1 MLGVGSMKQQL
12 LELLNKN
19 SYNLDKIRNTIIPLL
34 FGIIVFFSACES
46 DIEKVKLLT
55 QESNYPEQ
63 SMTNA
68 AIMHKSNASLKVK
81 VTSPEIN
88 RYTSTEEPHTIF
100 PHGLNVEFYDS
111 TLTVESRITA
121 NYAIYYENED
131 RWEAKNN
138 VVAINSKGDTLN
150 TEYLVWN
157 QEKEKIHT
165 DRYVRITTKD
175 GIIHGKG
182 FEANQDFTNWSIKK
196 TTGTI
201 EVEDE

>member
-1 MLGVGSMKQQL
+1 MKPQL
-12 LELLNKN
+12 SELLINKN
-19 SYNLDKIRNTIIPLL
+19 YYKSFRKIINIIIPLL
-34 FGIIVFFSACES
+34 GGIIIFISACEN
-46 DIEKVKLLT
+46 DIEKVKLMT
-55 QESNYPEQ
+55 RESNFPDQ

-68 AIMHKSNASLKVK
+68 AILHKSSGRLEVK

-88 RYTSTEEPHTIF
+88 RYTSVEEPHTIF
-100 PHGLNVEFYDS
+100 PHGLNVQFYDS

-121 NYAIYYENED
+121 NYAIYHEKED

-138 VVAINSKGDTLN
+138 VVAINNQGDTLN
-150 TEYLVWN
+150 TEYLIWN
-157 QEKEKIHT
+157 QDKEKIHT

-175 GIIHGKG
+175 GIIHGQG

>member
-1 MLGVGSMKQQL
+1 MKPQL
-12 LELLNKN
+12 LEHLSNY
-19 SYNLDKIRNTIIPLL
+19 SYKLHKIRNTIIPLL
-34 FGIIVFFSACES
+34 CGIIVFFSACEN
-46 DIEKVKLLT
+46 DIEKVKLMA
-55 QESNYPEQ
+55 QESDFPDQ

-68 AIMHKSNASLKVK
+68 AIMHKTNGRLTVK

-88 RYTSTEEPHTIF
+88 RYTSVEEPHVIF
-100 PHGLNVEFYDS
+100 PHGLNVQFYDS

-121 NYAIYYENED
+121 NYAIYHENDD
-131 RWEAKNN
+131 RWIAKNN
-138 VVAINSKGDTLN
+138 VVAINNKGDTLN
-150 TEYLVWN
+150 TEYLIWN
-157 QEKEKIHT
+157 QNKEIIHT

-182 FEANQDFTNWSIKK
+182 FEANQNFTNWSIKK

>member
-1 MLGVGSMKQQL
+1 MKQQL
-12 LELLNKN
+12 SEVLNKY
-19 SYNLDKIRNTIIPLL
+19 SYNLYKIRNTIIPLL
-34 FGIIVFFSACES
+34 CGIIVFFSACEN
-46 DIEKVKLLT
+46 DIQKVKLMSR
-55 QESNYPEQ
+55 ENNFPDQ

-68 AIMHKSNASLKVK
+68 LIKHTTNGRLKVQ
-81 VTSPEIN
+81 VTSPKIN
-88 RYTSTEEPHTIF
+88 RYTSVEEPHTIF
-100 PHGLNVEFYDS
+100 PHGLNVAFYDS

-121 NYAIYYENED
+121 NYAIYHEKDD

-138 VVAINSKGDTLN
+138 VVAINSEGDTLN
-150 TEYLVWN
+150 TEYLIWN
-157 QEKEKIHT
+157 QDKEKIHS

-182 FEANQDFTNWSIKK
+182 FEANQNFTNWSIKK

>member
-1 MLGVGSMKQQL
+1 MKQQL
-12 LELLNKN
+12 SEVLNKY
-19 SYNLDKIRNTIIPLL
+19 SYNLYKIRNTIIPLL
-34 FGIIVFFSACES
+34 CGIIVFFSACEN
-46 DIEKVKLLT
+46 DIQKVKLMSR
-55 QESNYPEQ
+55 ENNFPDQ

-68 AIMHKSNASLKVK
+68 LIKHTTNGRLKVK
-81 VTSPEIN
+81 VTSPKIN
-88 RYTSTEEPHTIF
+88 RYTSVEEPHIIF
-100 PHGLNVEFYDS
+100 PHGLNVAFYDS

-121 NYAIYYENED
+121 NYAIYHEKAD

-138 VVAINSKGDTLN
+138 VVAINSEGDTLN
-150 TEYLVWN
+150 TEYLIWN
-157 QEKEKIHT
+157 QDKEKIHS

-182 FEANQDFTNWSIKK
+182 FEANQNFTNWSIKK